1 MVPVATSA
9 ESILETALQ
18 LPAAD
23 RALLASGLLASLD
36 AGDANE
42 AAVDRSWSE
51 ETDRRA
57 GMLDA
62 GAPLVTWD
70 HLVERVDALRSP
82 RSGG

>member
-1 MVPVATSA
+1 VATAA
-9 ESILETALQ
+9 ESLLEKALL

-36 AGDANE
+36 AEGVDE

-62 GAPLVTWD
+62 GSAQLVTWD